1 MITGILSITVVFAYY
16 SRFLPNPNTL
26 QERSEDLSTKLYDR
40 NGTSI
45 FEVYGEKN
53 RILIKVDDISPYI
66 ISATLAA
73 EDATFYQHL
82 GYSVHAMLR
91 AFKNTIFG
99 EGLQGGSTLTQQ
111 VVKNTLLTSDRT
123 VVRKIKEFILSLQLE
138 NKYSKDQILQ
148 MYLNETPY
156 GGQNYGVYTASK
168 AYFAKDPKDLTLAEA
183 AYISGLPQRPSYYSQ
198 FGSNPQAGVERKDYV
213 LSLMNT
219 KGWIG
224 ADGKRHFINDEDYEA
239 AKNQELEFQA
249 SAISFEAPHFVFWA
263 KSVLIAMFG
272 EDVVEQGGLQVTTTL
287 DLDLQNRAQEIVYEQ
302 IVGSG
307 VALKRLQRFVGCDR
321 PKNRRGFGHGWF

>member
-1 MITGILSITVVFAYY
+1 VIFANPVKQLLKDGKKVFIFATSRRVATELSEIGV
-16 SRFLPNPNTL
+16 P
-26 QERSEDLSTKLYDR
+26 
-40 NGTSI
+40 I
-45 FEVYGEKN
+45 F
-53 RILIKVDDISPYI
+53 DI
-66 ISATLAA
+66 
-73 EDATFYQHL
+73 
-82 GYSVHAMLR
+82 
-91 AFKNTIFG
+91 
-99 EGLQGGSTLTQQ
+99 
-111 VVKNTLLTSDRT
+111 
-123 VVRKIKEFILSLQLE
+123 RKIKEFILSLQLE

-272 EDVVEQGGLQVTTTL
+272 EDVVEQGGLQVKTTL

-302 IVGSG
+302 IVGSE
-307 VALKRLQRFVGCDR
+307 VALNVYNGSLVAIDPKTGEVLAMVGSKGFFMDSEPEGCTSGYCRRQRMQV
-321 PKNRRGFGHGWF
+321 